1 MFNYKLIS
9 KKEYNDLK
17 SEIYE
22 LKKINK
28 TLKNDIF
35 EVKKYYRDMDYYVT
49 KAKSSFQEDQI
60 LHIENCEL
68 FEKFN
73 CLIDFID
80 KIKYLLKSVDI
91 EYVYNMLD
99 KIKNKYKTPLY
110 EKINEFEIRKFE
122 FINF

>member
-17 SEIYE
+17 SEICE
-22 LKKINK
+22 LKKANK
-28 TLKNDIF
+28 SLKNDIF

-49 KAKSSFQEDQI
+49 KAKSIFHEDQI

-73 CLIDFID
+73 CLIDFIH

-91 EYVYNMLD
+91 EYIYNEID
-99 KIKNKYKTPLY
+99 KIKNKYNTPLY
-110 EKINEFEIRKFE
+110 DKIKEFKIKKFE
-122 FINF
+122 FINL